1 MRLGVRGKL
10 FTTSLVVLIIG
21 GGAGAVWFEAEL
33 RDRLYEEAEA
43 ELGRHA
49 AALALTFSKSHP
61 DTESVSAMARA
72 IGARVTLIAKDGAVQ
87 QDSAADPGRM
97 ENHADRPEVR
107 AAREAGAGRSRRR
120 SATLERQMIYVA
132 VPTGDGGVLRAARSV
147 TDLNEALWRFRI
159 MLFVAAFM
167 GLVVAGMM
175 SLFASTL
182 YAQAVEALVEGARG
196 LSGAGRRRRIRV
208 GAEDE
213 LGSLAGSFNRLA
225 DELEET
231 VAELA
236 TERDRFSTVLD
247 SLDDAVIALDDQL
260 RIVLANPAAQ
270 RMLGWE
276 TQPVD
281 VGLLD
286 MVRIPALH
294 ALATGGR
301 SADLEAEFELLGPP
315 RKQVIARA
323 APIPTTGGT
332 VLALHDVT
340 EMRRLETVRKD
351 FVANVSHELRTPV
364 AVIRANAE
372 TLLDGALE
380 SPTHAM
386 QFTEGIH
393 RNAERLT
400 ELISDLLDLSRI
412 EAGRYQIDLAPTVLL
427 DAVLGIRESALAA
440 SNSTLEVTLD
450 IPSDMAVMADP
461 KALSHV
467 LQNLV
472 DNALKYAIG
481 GTRVEVSS
489 ALEGQWIRIEVKDDG
504 PGIDPRHRDRIFERF
519 YRVDKGRTR
528 EIGGTGLGLSITRH
542 LCEQM
547 GGTCGV
553 EGRMPK
559 GSIFWIQLPA
569 VKA

>member
-10 FTTSLVVLIIG
+10 FTTSLVVLVVG
-21 GGAGAVWFEAEL
+21 GGTGAVWFESEI

-43 ELGRHA
+43 ELAHHA
-49 AALALTFSKSHP
+49 SALALNFESAP
-61 DTESVSAMARA
+61 PNAESVSAMARA
-72 IGARVTLIAKDGAVQ
+72 IAARVTLIAKDGSVL
-87 QDSAADPGRM
+87 QDSAADPSGM
-97 ENHADRPEVR
+97 ANHADRPEVR
-107 AAREAGAGRSRRR
+107 AAREAGAGRSRRH
-120 SATLERQMIYVA
+120 SDTLQREMIYVA
-132 VPTGDGGVLRAARSV
+132 VPTGDGGVLRTARSL
-147 TDLNEALWRFRI
+147 TDLNEVLWRFRV
-159 MLFVAAFM
+159 MLLVAAII
-167 GLVVAGMM
+167 GLVVAGLM

-182 YAQAVEALVEGARG
+182 YARAVEALVEGARG

-231 VAELA
+231 VAALA

-270 RMLGWE
+270 RMLGWA
-276 TQPVD
+276 TQPVG

-286 MVRIPALH
+286 MVRVPALH

-301 SADLEAEFELLGPP
+301 SGDVEAEFELLGPP

-380 SPTHAM
+380 SPAHAM

-412 EAGRYQIDLAPTVLL
+412 EAGRYPIDPAPTVLL
-427 DAVLGIRESALAA
+427 DAVLAIRESALAA
-440 SNSTLEVTLD
+440 SNSALEVTLN
-450 IPSDMAVMADP
+450 IPSDLTVMADP

-472 DNALKYAIG
+472 DNALKYALG
-481 GTRVEVSS
+481 GSKVEVSS
-489 ALEGQWIRIEVKDDG
+489 AEEGQWVRIEVRDDG
-504 PGIDPRHRDRIFERF
+504 PGIEPRHRDRIFERF
-519 YRVDKGRTR
+519 YRVDTGRTR
-528 EIGGTGLGLSITRH
+528 EIGGTGLGLSIVRH

-553 EGRMPK
+553 EGRTPK
-559 GSIFWIQLPA
+559 GSTFWIRLPA